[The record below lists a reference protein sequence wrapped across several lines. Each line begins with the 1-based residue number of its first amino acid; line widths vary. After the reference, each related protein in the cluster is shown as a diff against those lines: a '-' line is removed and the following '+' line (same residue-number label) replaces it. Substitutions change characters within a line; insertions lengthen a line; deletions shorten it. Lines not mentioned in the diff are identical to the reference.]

1 MNVKIGPTGTKTP
14 TERPLGAPNTSS
26 RRPQNVLR
34 AILSS
39 KKQANDAQGSSKSN
53 LEALFGRC
61 RAPKEP
67 PRDPQELPKGAQE
80 SPQTVSKPSLDLN
93 RCFFIN
99 AKIPKGKSRFFR
111 VGGSACELT
120 IDAKRHRKKIK
131 YDIEE
136 RKTKIN
142 EKKQPEASKRGPR
155 KFPDESGSPLWSM

>member
-14 TERPLGAPNTSS
+14 TERPRGAPNTSPI
-26 RRPQNVLR
+26 RPQNVLS
-34 AILSS
+34 AIFSG

-80 SPQTVSKPSLDLN
+80 SPQTLSKPSLDLN

-99 AKIPKGKSRFFR
+99 VKISSGKSRFLR
-111 VGGSACELT
+111 VGGSAWELK
-120 IDAKRHRKKIK
+120 IDPKRLRQKIT
-131 YDIEE
+131 YDIDD
-136 RKTKIN
+136 RRTKRN
-142 EKKQPEASKRGPR
+142 EKK
-155 KFPDESGSPLWSM
+155 

>member
-80 SPQTVSKPSLDLN
+80 SPQTLSKPTLDLN
-93 RCFFIN
+93 RCFSIN
-99 AKIPKGKSRFFR
+99 VKISYGKSRFLR
-111 VGGSACELT
+111 VGGSAWELK
-120 IDAKRHRKKIK
+120 IDPRRFRKKIQH
-131 YDIEE
+131 DIED
-136 RKTKIN
+136 RSTKRN
-142 EKKQPEASKRGPR
+142 EKKQQAASKRGPR
-155 KFPDESGSPLWSM
+155 EFQEESGSPMWSM

>member
-14 TERPLGAPNTSS
+14 TERPLGAPNTSP

-61 RAPKEP
+61 RAPIEP

-80 SPQTVSKPSLDLN
+80 SPQTLSKPALDLN
-93 RCFFIN
+93 ICFFTN
-99 AKIPKGKSRFFR
+99 AKISYGKSRFLR
-111 VGGSACELT
+111 VGGSAWELK
-120 IDAKRHRKKIK
+120 IDPKRPRKKIK
-131 YDIEE
+131 DDIEE
-136 RKTKIN
+136 RKTNIN
-142 EKKQPEASKRGPR
+142 EQEAARSEQTRPKKVPR
-155 KFPDESGSPLWSM
+155 